1 MIEKNFHALKERI
14 KDVLNEVAHIKEIKQ
29 EVGKEFMSRNLP
41 TRRAMNVFMG
51 IESLDTLSNIEED
64 ARFLYIFTF
73 ALNKVVN
80 SELRIDVKKYFT
92 LLELNKWKD
101 YREEEEPEEI
111 FPLVF
116 ENTIQ
121 LASNIWQTT
130 ITAQRLEKLDK
141 YNVFV
146 YNFLTQRHPKIT
158 SAGIQIDFDK
168 KKAFEIKERMLAGKQ
183 FPDHI
188 KFNILYDLQHHPQ
201 IYYDEKKQMLTI
213 GKDSVVSTF
222 DGHHRKVA
230 NSLAVAEAREK
241 GIELDFTWGCIITN
255 MSESEARDYMLQINR
270 QKPIKTE
277 QIKAWDMERKEN
289 LVVSVIANDK
299 ISRLNKVMVEQRMAV
314 KNEMG
319 LTTRNIIAEA
329 IRENYELDEATDIR
343 SLGNWIVEFTDYL
356 MNLYSEAFITNP
368 YDVKDKSVINDENI
382 FYGYIALSAKLQNDP
397 DWKEKLE
404 NKMKA
409 IDFDR
414 NNPLWRQIGLFRKN
428 ANKTLRTKLYNLF
441 TEGV

>member
-1 MIEKNFHALKERI
+1 ML
-14 KDVLNEVAHIKEIKQ
+14 
-29 EVGKEFMSRNLP
+29 
-41 TRRAMNVFMG
+41 
-51 IESLDTLSNIEED
+51 
-64 ARFLYIFTF
+64 
-73 ALNKVVN
+73 
-80 SELRIDVKKYFT
+80 KYFT

-168 KKAFEIKERMLAGKQ
+168 KKAFEIKERILAGKQ

-241 GIELDFTWGCIITN
+241 RCIITS
-255 MSESEARDYMLQINR
+255 MSI
-270 QKPIKTE
+270 
-277 QIKAWDMERKEN
+277 
-289 LVVSVIANDK
+289 
-299 ISRLNKVMVEQRMAV
+299 
-314 KNEMG
+314 
-319 LTTRNIIAEA
+319 
-329 IRENYELDEATDIR
+329 
-343 SLGNWIVEFTDYL
+343 
-356 MNLYSEAFITNP
+356 
-368 YDVKDKSVINDENI
+368 
-382 FYGYIALSAKLQNDP
+382 
-397 DWKEKLE
+397 
-404 NKMKA
+404 
-409 IDFDR
+409 
-414 NNPLWRQIGLFRKN
+414 
-428 ANKTLRTKLYNLF
+428 
-441 TEGV
+441 